1 LAFAIAAPLMMD
13 AETSYI
19 AILLAASAIPVFLGG
34 FGEDTGF
41 DVSPKTRLVLSFVS
55 AAIAGVLLGVW
66 VERTGIPF
74 IDSAL
79 SIAFVSYLFTML
91 IAGAICHA
99 TNLVDGLNGLS
110 LGLSLMMSVAL
121 TIISFAVGDI
131 VMAQICLLLV
141 GALGG
146 VFIFNFPLGKIFLG
160 DAGAYTIGH
169 MLTWIAI
176 LLLSR
181 NEEIAPFSMFLVFFW
196 PLADMLFAIL
206 RRIRNGK
213 PIDQPDRMHFH
224 QFVMRAIELTIV
236 NNRLV
241 SNPIA
246 AVTTCALAS
255 LPTMLSVWLYD
266 ANLLAGM
273 AWLTCFVLFIWTY
286 VAGIRLARYLSR
298 ARKNKE
304 NLAKTI
310 SREGF
315 RNLRSAAGGSKT
327 FPAE

>member
-1 LAFAIAAPLMMD
+1 MVGSVALTFFFSTALCGLVLLTKQWHLNYTAKGHTSQTKQSSHRIPTPRIGGLGLLAFAIAAPLMMD

-55 AAIAGVLLGVW
+55 AATAGVLLGVW

-110 LGLSLMMSVAL
+110 LGLSLMMTVAL
-121 TIISFAVGDI
+121 TIIAFAVGDI

-181 NEEIAPFSMFLVFFW
+181 NDEIAPFSMFLVFFW

-213 PIDQPDRMHFH
+213 TD
-224 QFVMRAIELTIV
+224 
-236 NNRLV
+236 
-241 SNPIA
+241 
-246 AVTTCALAS
+246 
-255 LPTMLSVWLYD
+255 
-266 ANLLAGM
+266 
-273 AWLTCFVLFIWTY
+273 
-286 VAGIRLARYLSR
+286 
-298 ARKNKE
+298 
-304 NLAKTI
+304 
-310 SREGF
+310 
-315 RNLRSAAGGSKT
+315 
-327 FPAE
+327 